1 MTVKTGFSRLLDGM
15 SDNKE
20 YLTSPKPVDEDFSR
34 SDWIHLRPAVDESY
48 GGKDTTWKKERQA

>member
-15 SDNKE
+15 SDRKK

-34 SDWIHLRPAVDESY
+34 SD
-48 GGKDTTWKKERQA
+48 